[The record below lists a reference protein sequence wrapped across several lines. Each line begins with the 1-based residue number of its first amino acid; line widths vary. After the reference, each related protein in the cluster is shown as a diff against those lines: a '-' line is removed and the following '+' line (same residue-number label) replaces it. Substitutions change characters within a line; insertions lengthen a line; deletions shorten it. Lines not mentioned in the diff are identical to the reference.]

1 MLQYIIK
8 RLLLLPFLLFIFS
21 VFAFLIIQ
29 APPGDFVTAY
39 IAELSMSG
47 SQIDQVQID
56 ALREMYGLDRPM
68 HVQYLK
74 WMGRILKGDMGV
86 SLDWQ
91 RPIGELIGE
100 RLLLT
105 VLLGLFTFVFTWAV
119 AIPIGIYSATHQ
131 YSFFDYF
138 FTVFNYFGV
147 ATPTFMTALVLMW
160 LAFSQF
166 GVSVTGLFS
175 PEYVDAPW
183 TLDRVVDLLKHLW
196 LPVVILGLDGT
207 ARLARVMRA
216 NLLDELKKPY
226 MEMARA
232 KGLSEWKL
240 VMKYPVRLAL
250 NPLVS
255 TIGWYLPLIF
265 SGSVIVATVL
275 NLPTI
280 GPMLLRAL
288 TNQDMFLA
296 GAIILIYCFL
306 AIIGTLMSD
315 ILLAWLDPR
324 IRMEES

>member
-8 RLLLLPFLLFIFS
+8 RLLLLPLLLLVFS
-21 VFAFLIIQ
+21 IFAFFIIQ

-39 IAELSMSG
+39 IAELSTSG
-47 SQIDQVQID
+47 SSIDRAQMD
-56 ALREMYGLDRPM
+56 ALRQLYGLDQPIYI
-68 HVQYLK
+68 QYLK
-74 WMGRILKGDMGV
+74 WMGRILRGDLGV
-86 SLDWQ
+86 SLDWM
-91 RPIGELIGE
+91 RPNTELIGE

-105 VLLGLFTFVFTWAV
+105 VALGLFTFGFTWV
-119 AIPIGIYSATHQ
+119 MAIPIGILSATRQ

-138 FTVFNYFGV
+138 FTVFNYVGV

-160 LAFSQF
+160 LAFSHF
-166 GVSVTGLFS
+166 GISVTGLFS

-183 TLDRVVDLLKHLW
+183 TWGRVVDLLKHMW
-196 LPVVILGLDGT
+196 LPVVILGADGT

-216 NLLDELKKPY
+216 NLLDELQKPY

-232 KGLSEWKL
+232 KGLSEWRL
-240 VMKYPVRLAL
+240 VIKYPVRLAI

-255 TIGWYLPLIF
+255 TIGWYLPLLF
-265 SGSVIVATVL
+265 SGSVIVATVM

-288 TNQDMFLA
+288 TVQDMFLA
-296 GAIILIYCFL
+296 GSIILIYCGL
-306 AIIGTLMSD
+306 AIIGTLISD

-324 IRMEES
+324 IRMEKS

>member
-8 RLLLLPFLLFIFS
+8 RLLLLPLLLFIFS
-21 VFAFLIIQ
+21 VFSFVIIQ

-39 IAELSMSG
+39 IAELATSG

-56 ALREMYGLDRPM
+56 ALRQRYGLDQPM
-68 HVQYLK
+68 HIQYLK
-74 WMGRILKGDMGV
+74 WIGRILRGDLGV

-91 RPIGELIGE
+91 RPITQLIGE

-105 VLLGLFTFVFTWAV
+105 LALGAFTFGFTWAV
-119 AIPIGIYSATHQ
+119 AIPIGILSATRQ
-131 YSFFDYF
+131 YSFLDYF

-160 LAFSQF
+160 LAFSYF
-166 GVSVTGLFS
+166 GISVTGLFS

-183 TLDRVVDLLKHLW
+183 TWGRVLDLLKHMW
-196 LPVVILGLDGT
+196 LPAVILGMDGT

-232 KGLSEWKL
+232 KGLSEFRL
-240 VMKYPVRLAL
+240 VLKYPVRLAL

-255 TIGWYLPLIF
+255 TIGWYLPLLF
-265 SGSVIVATVL
+265 SGSVIVATVM

-288 TNQDMFLA
+288 TSQDMFLA
-296 GAIILIYCFL
+296 GSIILVYCCL
-306 AIIGTLMSD
+306 AIIGTLISD
-315 ILLAWLDPR
+315 ILLVWLDPR
-324 IRMEES
+324 IRMEAP

>member
-1 MLQYIIK
+1 MTQYIIK
-8 RLLLLPFLLFIFS
+8 RLLLLPVLLFIFS
-21 VFAFLIIQ
+21 LFAFFIIQ

-39 IAELSMSG
+39 IAELAASG
-47 SQIDQVQID
+47 SSMDQAQID
-56 ALREMYGLDRPM
+56 ALREQYGLDQPM
-68 HVQYLK
+68 HVQYFK
-74 WMGRILKGDMGV
+74 WMGRLLTGDLGV
-86 SLDWQ
+86 SLDWK
-91 RPIGELIGE
+91 RPNLELIQE
-100 RLLLT
+100 RFVLT
-105 VLLGLFTFVFTWAV
+105 VLLGGFTFVFTWAV

-138 FTVFNYFGV
+138 FTVFNYMGV
-147 ATPTFMTALVLMW
+147 ATPTFMTALVIMW
-160 LAFSQF
+160 LAFKYF
-166 GVSVTGLFS
+166 GISVTGLFS

-183 TLDRVVDLLKHLW
+183 SWGRVVDLLSHLW
-196 LPVVILGLDGT
+196 LPMIILGLDGT

-232 KGLSEWKL
+232 KGMSEWKL

-255 TIGWYLPLIF
+255 TIGWYLPLLF

-296 GAIILIYCFL
+296 GSIILIYCFL
-306 AIIGTLMSD
+306 AIIGTMISD

>member
-8 RLLLLPFLLFIFS
+8 RLLLLPLLLFIFS

-47 SQIDQVQID
+47 SQIDQVQIE
-56 ALREMYGLDRPM
+56 ALREMYGLDQPI
-68 HVQYLK
+68 HIQYLK

-91 RPIGELIGE
+91 RPILDLIGE

-131 YSFFDYF
+131 YSFLDYF

-183 TLDRVVDLLKHLW
+183 TIDRVMDLLKHLW